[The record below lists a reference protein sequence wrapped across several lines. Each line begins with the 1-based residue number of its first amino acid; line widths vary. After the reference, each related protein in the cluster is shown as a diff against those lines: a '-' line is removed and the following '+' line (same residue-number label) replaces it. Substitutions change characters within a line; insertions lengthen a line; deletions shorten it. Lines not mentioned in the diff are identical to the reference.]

1 MNREHVREGIVFTDG
16 SSSSNTSHTRL
27 CVEDLVSKL
36 ISMEPPQLAILNFK
50 MILPVLML

>member
-36 ISMEPPQLAILNFK
+36 ISMEPPQLAILNLK